1 MGVTHV
7 LLDGDN
13 IQWETYVDHVKE
25 QIDKRFG
32 KEYNL
37 TVFVQTNILIKYR
50 SLRDTHLNIRTSM
63 TTNKNA
69 SDARI
74 LLEVGR
80 LLERSGDSTIVI
92 ISNDKIFEEII
103 DNHRVYQVGYTS
115 YRKKTKLKKSVVV
128 QAMRDLVDS
137 RRSESDDIFLCDLYD
152 YLNCNSVSTLKEYIN
167 KFIPELYVAG
177 NDSVFF
183 V

>member
-1 MGVTHV
+1 MNV

-13 IQWETYVDHVKE
+13 IQWETFVDHVKGPLE
-25 QIDKRFG
+25 ERFG
-32 KEYNL
+32 TEYTV

-50 SLRDTHLNIRTSM
+50 SLMNTQMNIVSSR

-74 LLEVGR
+74 LFEVGR
-80 LLERSGDSTIVI
+80 LHGGKATVVIV
-92 ISNDKIFEEII
+92 SNDKIFEEVVDGI
-103 DNHRVYQVGYTS
+103 RVHQMGYTS
-115 YRKKTKLKKSVVV
+115 YRKKTKLKKSVVIK
-128 QAMRDLVDS
+128 AMRGLVDI
-137 RRSESDDIFLCDLYD
+137 RTSESDDVFLCDLYE
-152 YLNCNSVSTLKEYIN
+152 YLNCSSVSTLREYIN